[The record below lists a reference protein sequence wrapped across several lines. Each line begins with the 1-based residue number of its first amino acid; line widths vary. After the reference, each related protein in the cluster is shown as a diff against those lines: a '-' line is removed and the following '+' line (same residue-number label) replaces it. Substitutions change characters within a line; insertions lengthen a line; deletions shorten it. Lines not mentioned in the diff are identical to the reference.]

1 MKKEKLH
8 PADKTIYM
16 FTDGACSGNP
26 GRGGYGVILRYGTHE
41 KELSGGFLK
50 TTNNRMELMAVIKG
64 LEALKFNGSIVII
77 TSDSK
82 YITEAVSQGWIFN
95 WEKKG
100 WKKVKNADL
109 WMRFLESYRTHHV
122 TFKWIKGHDGHIE
135 NERCDELAVNAL
147 QGYDLKEDTGYAKLL
162 KEKKG
167 MFEEN

>member
-1 MKKEKLH
+1 MKKEK
-8 PADKTIYM
+8 PQPEAKTIYM

-41 KELSGGFLK
+41 KELSEGFSK

-64 LEALKFNGSIVII
+64 LEALKFDGSKVII

-82 YITEAVSQGWIFN
+82 YITEAINQGWIFA
-95 WEKKG
+95 WEKKN

-109 WMRFLESYRTHHV
+109 WKRFLESYRKHDV
-122 TFKWIKGHDGHIE
+122 TFQWIRGHDGHFE
-135 NERCDELAVNAL
+135 NERCDELAVAAI
-147 QGYDLKEDTGYAKLL
+147 QGFDLKEDTGYVAQV
-162 KEKKG
+162 KKG